1 VKFQQDALPEYKSP
15 KHKLLR
21 FFEKSRDSWKEKYHE
36 KTYENKILKNKIARI
51 DQYKET
57 WKQRALEAEKQI
69 KELEAVLKTKTS
81 VAELQSLEKKRK

>member
-1 VKFQQDALPEYKSP
+1 VKFQQVSLPEYKSP

-51 DQYKET
+51 DQYKEA

-69 KELEAVLKTKTS
+69 KELEAVPKTS

>member
-1 VKFQQDALPEYKSP
+1 VKFQQVSLPEYKSP

-36 KTYENKILKNKIARI
+36 KTYENKILKNKITRI

-57 WKQRALEAEKQI
+57 WKQRALEAEKRI
-69 KELEAVLKTKTS
+69 TELEAGLKTS
-81 VAELQSLEKKRK
+81 VAEEPQGLEKKRK